1 MKKTTIAIL
10 LIASILLLTA
20 STPPKF
26 NVNLH
31 GGQFGTKSMTMWELH
46 KYKDTTLLRKTPLK
60 YCPYKAYQLVNQC
73 VEVHKRNNIH
83 YIDIN
88 ADLIELTAED
98 ANYNKAH
105 AKVYK
110 GTTEQKVKKIYRYCT
125 ETTYRT
131 GKKYARSVFEDRE
144 GDCAGIASA
153 FYVLCIKNEI
163 PVRYVIGWCPDGCHA
178 WNRVKVNGKWY
189 WIDPTLERYL
199 WKDLYEGY
207 SILEYW

>member
-10 LIASILLLTA
+10 LIASALFLTA

-26 NVNLH
+26 TVNMH
-31 GGQFGTKSMTMWELH
+31 GGSFGTKSMTMWELH

-98 ANYNKAH
+98 VNYNKAH

-125 ETTYRT
+125 ETTYT
-131 GKKYARSVFEDRE
+131 QGKKYARNVFEERL

-153 FYVLCIKNEI
+153 FYVLCIKNKI

-199 WKDLYEGY
+199 WRDLYEGY